1 MSVYQEIKQ
10 KCPENCEILIVSK
23 RRTADQIRRCYDE
36 GARDFGENRV
46 QELLEKAGQ
55 LPSDIRWTLIG
66 HLQRNKV
73 RAVLPVLYRL
83 ASLDSLTL
91 AEILEKE
98 CVRLNRTLPVLA
110 EFNLAEEA
118 TKTGMPESEALPFFQ
133 ALRQYPHLIPQGIMV
148 IGPHTEDT
156 QAIAAVFRRTR
167 RLFDTLKAEVGEAF
181 TVCSMGMSQDYP
193 IAIQEGSTQLRLGTI
208 LFTDDQ
214 SKNAQPQ

>member
-23 RRTADQIRRCYDE
+23 RRSADQIRAFYNE

-55 LPSDIRWTLIG
+55 LPQDIRWTLIG

-73 RAVLPVLYRL
+73 RAVLPALYRL
-83 ASLDSLTL
+83 ASLDSLKL

-98 CVRLNRTLPVLA
+98 CVRLGRTLPVLA
-110 EFNLAEEA
+110 EFNLAEES
-118 TKTGMPESEALPFFQ
+118 TKTGMAEAEALPFFE

-148 IGPHTEDT
+148 IGPHTEDA
-156 QAIAAVFRRTR
+156 QAIASVFRRAR
-167 RLFDTLKAEVGEAF
+167 RLFETLKARVGDSF
-181 TVCSMGMSQDYP
+181 TVCSMGMSQDYQ
-193 IAIQEGSTQLRLGTI
+193 IAVQEGSTQLRLGTI
-208 LFTDDQ
+208 LFADDQ